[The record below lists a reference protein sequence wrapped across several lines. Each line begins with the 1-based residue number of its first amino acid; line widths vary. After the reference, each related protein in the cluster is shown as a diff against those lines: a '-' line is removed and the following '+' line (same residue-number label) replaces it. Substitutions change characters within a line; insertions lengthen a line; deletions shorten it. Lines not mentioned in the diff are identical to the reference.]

1 MSKVPL
7 NKRELTYLAACI
19 AVSIAITIFQI
30 ITELNVVVAFASIA
44 IVLLT
49 MYIPG
54 KAVTYVFAGV
64 ASILIAAGFYYSRF
78 IDTTIDPSKFS
89 SLIYNRISALLS
101 IWITAYLIVKFKDS
115 RAEEQQSNQRTN
127 ALFLYASEGI
137 IITDSAGKIV
147 LVNPEAEKQF
157 GYKSIELIGSRI
169 EILIPDRFGRQYVER
184 RKDYYGNPGA
194 RYMGKGMELFGLRK
208 GGSEFPIEISLSSF
222 SNSDGIFVV
231 SFILDTTELIKQK
244 ELTKALEKEMELNE
258 LKSRFVAMA
267 SHEFRTP
274 LSTILSSVALV
285 EKYNDPSQKEDK
297 IRHINR
303 IRSTVKNLT
312 NILNDFLSLDKLEG
326 GLVRVNAAP
335 FRFDKFCAEVMEEI
349 RVVAKPG
356 QQINYLY
363 AAMIREVNM
372 DQNLLRNIL
381 NNLLNNAIKYSPEKS
396 HIDFTVSD
404 TGNELIISVKDC
416 GIGIPEEDR
425 PFMFDRFFRAK
436 NSSNIQGTGL
446 GLNIVKRYVDLMDG
460 TLDFISEVNKG
471 TTFTV
476 KFPLK
481 KD

>member
-1 MSKVPL
+1 MPKAPL
-7 NKRELTYLAACI
+7 NRKELSYLIACI
-19 AVSIAITIFQI
+19 VITIILIVFQWL
-30 ITELNVVVAFASIA
+30 TELNTVVAFAAIA
-44 IVLLT
+44 LVLMT

-54 KAVTYVFAGV
+54 KSYTYIFAGV
-64 ASILIAAGFYYSRF
+64 ASVLIFVGFYYSRF
-78 IDTTIDPSKFS
+78 LDKTIDPSKFS
-89 SLIYNRISALLS
+89 NLFYNRLS
-101 IWITAYLIVKFKDS
+101 GLGSMWITAYLIVKFKIS
-115 RAEEQQSNQRTN
+115 RAEERRSNQRMN

-137 IITDSAGKIV
+137 IITDNQGRIV
-147 LVNPEAEKQF
+147 LVNPEAERQF
-157 GYKSIELIGSRI
+157 GYSGSELVSKRI
-169 EILIPDRFGRQYVER
+169 EILIPDRYGRKHVEH
-184 RKDYYGNPGA
+184 RKGYYENPGA
-194 RYMGKGMELFGLRK
+194 RYMGRGMELFGVK
-208 GGSEFPIEISLSSF
+208 KDGAEFPVQISLSSF
-222 SNSDGIFVV
+222 STEDGMFVV

-285 EKYNDPSQKEDK
+285 EKYNEPSQQEDK

-312 NILNDFLSLDKLEG
+312 NILNDFLSLDKLED
-326 GLVRVNAAP
+326 GLVRVNSSS
-335 FRFDKFCAEVMEEI
+335 FRLDKFCAEVVEEI

-363 AAMIREVNM
+363 AAKARDVNM

-396 HIDFTVSD
+396 LIDFTISD
-404 TGNELIISVKDC
+404 TEMDLIITVKDC
-416 GIGIPEEDR
+416 GMGIPEEDR

-436 NSSNIQGTGL
+436 NASNIQGTGL
-446 GLNIVKRYVDLMDG
+446 GLNIVKRYIDLMG
-460 TLDFISEVNKG
+460 GAIDFESEQNKG

-476 KFPLK
+476 KLPLVK
-481 KD
+481 E